1 MTFDEIAK
9 KAVSLTQAEN
19 EAVARK
25 VIGEYETLLRS
36 MNEQL
41 KDLYAK
47 TLSAVDTANYF
58 NEASK
63 YNRMGALIEDLQKK
77 YLAASKLIGK
87 ETAAAAESAIANS
100 YYRNMYVTN
109 WAVDQSVFSVISQD
123 LIGVSVYGTPEYW
136 KALKEEY
143 GEEYLPQYGTLLSE
157 LLVKRQPEVIAAIE
171 QAVRAGLITGESYAK
186 VAARIKKIMETDAAS
201 ALRIVRTETH
211 RNMMAGQYAA
221 AMDARA
227 QGVEA
232 RRMIVSVL
240 DMRTREQSASVDGQL
255 EDDEWYFTYPGGLKV
270 AIPGNSGV
278 AAFDINDRES
288 VIMTVDGTPPEL
300 RRARSH
306 VKDPIT
312 GKYETDIINWT
323 SFNDWAKQNNLVY
336 KNGKLVLDK

>member
-1 MTFDEIAK
+1 MTFEEIAK

-63 YNRMGALIEDLQKK
+63 YNRMGSLIEDLQKK

-109 WAVDQSVFSVISQD
+109 WAVDKSVFAVISQD

-136 KALKEEY
+136 KALSDKY
-143 GEEYLPQYGTLLSE
+143 GEEYLPQSGTLLSE
-157 LLVKRQPEVIAAIE
+157 LLVKRQPAVISAIE
-171 QAVRAGLITGESYAK
+171 QAIRAGLITGESYTK

-255 EDDEWYFTYPGGLKV
+255 EDDEGYFTYPGGLKV

-288 VIMTVDGTPPEL
+288 VTMTVDGTPPEL
-300 RRARSH
+300 RRARN
-306 VKDPIT
+306 PAT
-312 GKYETDIINWT
+312 GQTDIMSWT

-336 KNGKLVLDK
+336 KNGKWVIGT

>member
-1 MTFDEIAK
+1 MTFEEIAK

-25 VIGEYETLLRS
+25 VIVEYETLLRS
-36 MNEQL
+36 MNEEL
-41 KDLYAK
+41 KTLYAN

-100 YYRNMYVTN
+100 YYRNMFVTN
-109 WAVDQSVFSVISQD
+109 WAVDQSVFAVISQD

-136 KALKEEY
+136 KALSDKY
-143 GEEYLPQYGTLLSE
+143 GEEYLPQSGTLLHE
-157 LLVKRQPEVIAAIE
+157 LLTKRQPSVIAAIE
-171 QAVRAGLITGESYAK
+171 QAIRAGLITGESYTK

-240 DMRTREQSASVDGQL
+240 DMRTREQSASVDGKL
-255 EDDEWYFTYPGGLKV
+255 EDDEGYFTYPGGLKV

-278 AAFDINDRES
+278 AAYDINDREG
-288 VIMTVDGTPPEL
+288 VTMTVDGTPPEL
-300 RRARSH
+300 RRARN
-306 VKDPIT
+306 PAT
-312 GKYETDIINWT
+312 GQTDIINWT

-336 KNGKLVLDK
+336 KNGKWVIST